1 MIKIRLNDNIIKDK
15 IKSKIK
21 CRIKKNLNF
30 KKGTALAETILLVAI
45 SLVLVVMLF
54 YPTINSLL
62 NSMLVNLSSWFNNSL
77 TTIGIIWND
86 VI

>member
-1 MIKIRLNDNIIKDK
+1 MIKIRLNNNIIKNK
-15 IKSKIK
+15 IKNKT
-21 CRIKKNLNF
+21 KKGLSV

-62 NSMLVNLSSWFNNSL
+62 NSMLVNLSSWFSNSL
-77 TTIGIIWND
+77 TTIGII
-86 VI
+86 

>member
-1 MIKIRLNDNIIKDK
+1 MIKIRLNNNIIKDK
-15 IKSKIK
+15 IKNKIK
-21 CRIKKNLNF
+21 CKTKKNLNV

-77 TTIGIIWND
+77 TTIGII
-86 VI
+86 